1 MNWMEHM
8 KSTRCMRFHYV
19 WNSLHGC
26 NHPYGWKWSH
36 VWNWFDNPMDE
47 MWHGWNCICE
57 ENGHHPYWLI
67 CMHVIKLHP
76 SHHNFYPYFY
86 YIYAFNFIN
95 IIKFHS
101 CGMFLNCHPHGCV
114 LTFFHVMDV
123 IDVSNYICCANFH
136 QPILSMSLVTPMDHQ
151 YLPTFSP
158 CKSINYFISCILE
171 SFINSKFVLF
181 ITFIHLINS
190 WFSWSVWWISCTMMN
205 FTHVIKFKKRGSLVG
220 QEAGSKERQVIYK
233 VDC

>member
-1 MNWMEHM
+1 MNWMEHT
-8 KSTRCMRFHYV
+8 KSTRCMRFYYV

-26 NHPYGWKWSH
+26 NHPYGWKWSR

-67 CMHVIKLHP
+67 CIHVIKLHP
-76 SHHNFYPYFY
+76 CHHNFYPYFY

-101 CGMFLNCHPHGCV
+101 CDMFLNCHPHGCV

-151 YLPTFSP
+151 YLPTLVRANPSIISFHAFWKVSSTSNLFSSLLS
-158 CKSINYFISCILE
+158 SIWS
-171 SFINSKFVLF
+171 
-181 ITFIHLINS
+181 IHGLVDPYDE
-190 WFSWSVWWISCTMMN
+190 FHALWWTLLMSS
-205 FTHVIKFKKRGSLVG
+205 SLRR
-220 QEAGSKERQVIYK
+220 ERAW
-233 VDC
+233 